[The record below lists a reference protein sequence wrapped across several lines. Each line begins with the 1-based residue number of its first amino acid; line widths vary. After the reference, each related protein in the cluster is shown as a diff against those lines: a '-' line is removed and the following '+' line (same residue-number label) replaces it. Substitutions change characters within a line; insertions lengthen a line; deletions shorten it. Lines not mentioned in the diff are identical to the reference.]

1 MKFRLVLLLL
11 IPLSILLYLIPTIS
25 IFTFCILP
33 DEEKVL
39 QKAQESLRIHE
50 NQSSTEQQIVI
61 RLIDANFIP
70 HPETG
75 NHQVKVLVSY
85 NVSNSSLIG
94 QKTNAVLKVYSTN
107 GSLLKTSSFPSGFTI
122 NSTGTTQ
129 LLTNIMNNYVRN
141 ITTLTTFTNQDKTIV
156 LSNEL
161 RAALDLRLVNTKK

>member
-1 MKFRLVLLLL
+1 MKFCLVLLLL

-25 IFTFCILP
+25 IFTFCISL

-39 QKAQESLRIHE
+39 QEAQESLRIHE

-75 NHQVKVLVSY
+75 NQQVKVLVSY
-85 NVSNSSLIG
+85 DVSNSSLIG

-156 LSNEL
+156 LSNGL